1 MVPRRGTL
9 CFMSALD
16 QLPPDQSE
24 LLRGLT
30 DLVRAS
36 STGAGGLDGLQVIV
50 ELSMSATNAGGASFV
65 EYGEAGGRVVAVC
78 GGVDFMLGRPVDV
91 RSSNVT
97 AIMTGPAVQDV
108 PMTEPGSGLEPLLS
122 AGFRR

>member
-50 ELSMSATNAGGASFV
+50 ELSMAATALPPSATNQLLPAGGASFI
-65 EYGEAGGRVVAVC
+65 EYAEAGGRVVAVC

-91 RSSNVT
+91 RSSNV
-97 AIMTGPAVQDV
+97 
-108 PMTEPGSGLEPLLS
+108 
-122 AGFRR
+122 